1 MKNTPS
7 FARRA
12 ATAAFVSLLILAL
25 FLLVGYAA
33 NFFFLVFG
41 GIIFAVVI
49 SALGHFL
56 SDKTSLSYNL
66 SVALVL
72 ILLVVLIGGTV
83 WALAPVV
90 NQQANELADSLP
102 KAFDQLKRNLSQ
114 TKWGQKLLD
123 GIPENPSKLLSSDSM
138 SKGVLSQMTGIVSS
152 SLGGLVN
159 ILIVVI
165 TGIYLASSP
174 GSYRKGFVKL
184 FNPTYR
190 NRLLDVMDQCY
201 TTLKNWFISRSITMT
216 VVGVVTGVGLAIL
229 GVPFAIV
236 LGIIAGILNFIPNLG
251 PYIALAPA
259 MLVALPGGTSQVL
272 YVFILYMGVQSL
284 EGYVLTPL
292 LDKKFVSLPPALL
305 LFGQVLLGVLVG
317 LAGVLFASPLIAVL
331 LVIVQELYIK
341 DRLENDT
348 GSGPVCNPIS

>member
-1 MKNTPS
+1 MEHTPS
-7 FARRA
+7 FARRV
-12 ATAAFVSLLILAL
+12 ATAAFISLLILVL

-49 SALGHFL
+49 SALSHFV
-56 SDKTSLSYNL
+56 SDKTPLSYSL

-72 ILLVVLIGGTV
+72 ILLVVLIGGTIWLLSPTV
-83 WALAPVV
+83 S
-90 NQQANELADSLP
+90 QQADELADSLP
-102 KAFDQLKRNLSQ
+102 KAFNQLKTNLSQ
-114 TKWGQKLLD
+114 SEWGKRLLS
-123 GIPENPSKLLSSDSM
+123 GIPEDPGELLSSGNL
-138 SKGVLSQMTGIVSS
+138 SKGVLSQMTGVFSS
-152 SLGGLVN
+152 TLGGLVN
-159 ILIVVI
+159 ILIVII

-174 GSYRKGFVKL
+174 GNYRNGFVKL
-184 FNPTYR
+184 FNPAYR
-190 NRLLDVMDQCY
+190 DRLIDVMDQCY
-201 TTLKNWFISRSITMT
+201 NTLKNWFVSRSITMT
-216 VVGVVTGVGLAIL
+216 VVGVVTSVGLAIL

-259 MLVALPGGTSQVL
+259 MLVALPEGTSQVL

-331 LVIVQELYIK
+331 LVIVQELYVK
-341 DRLENDT
+341 DRLEKKKA
-348 GSGPVCNPIS
+348 

>member
-1 MKNTPS
+1 MEHSPS

-12 ATAAFVSLLILAL
+12 ATAASVSLLMLAL

-49 SALGHFL
+49 SALSHFV
-56 SDKTSLSYNL
+56 SDKTPLSYSL

-72 ILLVVLIGGTV
+72 VLLVVLIGGAI
-83 WALAPVV
+83 WLLAPAVS
-90 NQQANELADSLP
+90 QQADELATSLP
-102 KAFDQLKRNLSQ
+102 KAFDQFRGTLSQ
-114 TKWGQKLLD
+114 TKWGQKLLA
-123 GIPENPSKLLSSDSM
+123 GIPENPGQLLSSDNLG
-138 SKGVLSQMTGIVSS
+138 KGVLSQMTGVFSS
-152 SLGGLVN
+152 TLGGLVN

-165 TGIYLASSP
+165 TGIYLAASP
-174 GSYRKGFVKL
+174 DTYRKGFVKL

-190 NRLLDVMDQCY
+190 SRLLTVMDQCY
-201 TTLKNWFISRSITMT
+201 DTLKNWFISRSITMT
-216 VVGVVTGVGLAIL
+216 VVGVVTSIGLAIL

-259 MLVALPGGTSQVL
+259 LLVALPGGMSQVL
-272 YVFILYMGVQSL
+272 YVFLLYMGVQSL

-341 DRLENDT
+341 DHLEEQR
-348 GSGPVCNPIS
+348 

>member
-1 MKNTPS
+1 MKHTPS
-7 FARRA
+7 FARRV
-12 ATAAFVSLLILAL
+12 ATAAFISLLILAL
-25 FLLVGYAA
+25 FWLIGYAA

-49 SALGHFL
+49 SGLSHFV
-56 SDKTSLSYNL
+56 SDKTPLSYSL

-72 ILLVVLIGGTV
+72 ILLVVLIGGTI
-83 WALAPVV
+83 WLLAPVV
-90 NQQANELADSLP
+90 SQQADDLAKSLP
-102 KAFDQLKRNLSQ
+102 KAFGQLRMNLSQ
-114 TKWGQKLLD
+114 SEWGKSLLA
-123 GIPENPSKLLSSDSM
+123 GVPENPGQLLSSDKLG
-138 SKGVLSQMTGIVSS
+138 KGVLSQMTGIFSS
-152 SLGGLVN
+152 TLGGLVN

-174 GSYRKGFVKL
+174 GNYRKGFVRL
-184 FNPTYR
+184 FNPSYR
-190 NRLLDVMDQCY
+190 DRLLGVMDQCY
-201 TTLKNWFISRSITMT
+201 DTLKNWFISRSITMT
-216 VVGVVTGVGLAIL
+216 VVGVITGVGLAIL

-259 MLVALPGGTSQVL
+259 LLVALPGGTSQVL

-341 DRLENDT
+341 DRLEKT
-348 GSGPVCNPIS
+348 S

>member
-1 MKNTPS
+1 MENTPS

-12 ATAAFVSLLILAL
+12 ATAAFISLLILAL

-49 SALGHFL
+49 SALSHFV
-56 SDKTSLSYNL
+56 SDKTSLSYSL

-83 WALAPVV
+83 WLLAPVV
-90 NQQANELADSLP
+90 SQQANDLSDSLP
-102 KAFDQLKRNLSQ
+102 KAFDQLRHNLSQ

-123 GIPENPSKLLSSDSM
+123 GIPESPSKLLSSGNL
-138 SKGVLSQMTGIVSS
+138 SKGVLSQMTGIFSS
-152 SLGGLVN
+152 TLGGVVN

-174 GSYRKGFVKL
+174 GNYRKGFAKL
-184 FNPTYR
+184 FSPTYR
-190 NRLLDVMDQCY
+190 TRLLGVMDQCY
-201 TTLKNWFISRSITMT
+201 DTLKNWFISRSITMT

-259 MLVALPGGTSQVL
+259 LLVALPGGTSQVL
-272 YVFILYMGVQSL
+272 YVFFLYMGVQSL

-341 DRLENDT
+341 DRLEKQR
-348 GSGPVCNPIS
+348 

>member
-1 MKNTPS
+1 MEHTPS
-7 FARRA
+7 FARRV
-12 ATAAFVSLLILAL
+12 ATAAFISLLILVL

-49 SALGHFL
+49 SALSHFV
-56 SDKTSLSYNL
+56 SDKTPLSYSL

-72 ILLVVLIGGTV
+72 ILLVVLIGGTIWLLSPTV
-83 WALAPVV
+83 S
-90 NQQANELADSLP
+90 QQADELADSLP
-102 KAFDQLKRNLSQ
+102 KAFNQLKTNLSQ
-114 TKWGQKLLD
+114 SEWGKRLLS
-123 GIPENPSKLLSSDSM
+123 GIPEDPGELLSSGNL
-138 SKGVLSQMTGIVSS
+138 SKGVLSQMTGVFSS
-152 SLGGLVN
+152 TLGGLVN
-159 ILIVVI
+159 ILIVII

-174 GSYRKGFVKL
+174 GNYRNGFVKL
-184 FNPTYR
+184 FNPAYR
-190 NRLLDVMDQCY
+190 DRLIDVMDQCY
-201 TTLKNWFISRSITMT
+201 NTLKNWFISRSITMT
-216 VVGVVTGVGLAIL
+216 VVGVVTSVGLAIL

-259 MLVALPGGTSQVL
+259 MLVALPEGTSQVL

-331 LVIVQELYIK
+331 LVIVQELYVK
-341 DRLENDT
+341 DRLEKKRA
-348 GSGPVCNPIS
+348 